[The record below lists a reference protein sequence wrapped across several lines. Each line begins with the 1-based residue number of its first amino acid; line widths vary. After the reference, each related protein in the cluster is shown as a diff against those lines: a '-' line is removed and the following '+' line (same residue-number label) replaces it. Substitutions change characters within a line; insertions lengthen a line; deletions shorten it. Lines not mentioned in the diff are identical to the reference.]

1 MIHYSS
7 WGSLY
12 LSERARERQPE
23 GGSAAQAEGRAPTEV
38 TTEPTTALLIF
49 PPSLPPLV
57 PLPGRRGRLLLSVPP
72 RSPSRVDDRLDERRC
87 SLLNGLNLSFLKERL
102 SIS

>member
-49 PPSLPPLV
+49 PPSL
-57 PLPGRRGRLLLSVPP
+57 LLSPSPDAVDASS
-72 RSPSRVDDRLDERRC
+72 SPSLLARRPEWTTDWTNDVVHC
-87 SLLNGLNLSFLKERL
+87 
-102 SIS
+102 